1 MLTWSEK
8 SKRIR
13 IRTHT
18 KGPDQEENLFR
29 LRVTRA
35 VIAFPRSQKN
45 IISRTSA
52 QNGRQSQLNLST
64 ECKVKFETS
73 LTTCT

>member
-18 KGPDQEENLFR
+18 KGPDQGENLFR

-35 VIAFPRSQKN
+35 VIAFPWSD

-64 ECKVKFETS
+64 ECKVKFEIS
-73 LTTCT
+73 LTRCT